1 MSGGTSELLALEVLL
16 DLVVV
21 KKVVVGSMVRLLWYD
36 VSLL

>member
-1 MSGGTSELLALEVLL
+1 VSGGTSELLALEVLL